1 MGDIKIVEY
10 DKMYAKSLADMWNM
24 SMDSWGGSDSIYTEE
39 SVIEENENTGNLNIY
54 VALDGDEAVGY
65 CSFSEYR
72 QDEGALYI
80 PTLNV
85 RPDYHGKKV
94 GKALV
99 LQAVK
104 RTIELGWPRIDL
116 YTWPGNTKA
125 VPLYKKCGFFWEKRD
140 DSTHLM
146 NFIPTVLQTDAVK
159 EFFEVFDW
167 YQDCKRNIEI
177 KPDGNEEDKFSNY
190 EYIWEKDE
198 KYLRMGFDRK
208 GRGLRLIETDDYL
221 ISADIQEQELV
232 FGREYNISYNIV
244 NKTGKKLDI
253 TINGEDD
260 KNIKFSFKTVSSVED
275 KQTITASFFVDAIEE
290 EQSHWRT
297 HPCVLANISINGKNA
312 LFKIGIKPKFPAKL
326 SLSAPNTHKL
336 KNTSSEFYIDIENSF
351 KEKAVFQFVL
361 PESDNIII
369 QNRSFSITLASQE
382 KSSIMVPYI
391 LNKSFSYEATI
402 SIKANLS
409 NSSVEF
415 KRKISLQFSGY
426 NSKFGGESDEYW
438 SVFNGSYSL
447 HLTKFDNDLILRRIP
462 GISHEVVAFY
472 PKIGLPFS
480 LEFSKERPH
489 TVESYCEGDYIA
501 LKAFYSS
508 RDFKHIQIVSISKLY
523 ANGLVEHSY
532 EIQNTND
539 VDADE
544 EVWFSQS
551 YYYDLIDAIIPYE
564 DKYIKLIG
572 EDSSGLDFWD
582 SNKFTENWIYSS
594 EENATISL
602 CWPVKDKIK
611 FNNWYL
617 SIDKNLGKIP
627 AHSSICTEPC
637 YMAIDTFKDWK
648 ELRRFAMKDGCQ
660 DNNKLN
666 TTDKLEINI
675 NNGNPFVGDRFDV
688 RIKDYRKS
696 YFDGKMKLS
705 SINDSIKELE
715 KKFSIIDQANE
726 TVFSV
731 TGNNTPKIDTLA
743 LNIDFDSVLL
753 QKKSAVFK
761 IDDNAVIKK
770 NRNMRNGMETLS
782 LDNGEMIIKTSPQ
795 FSGTIYS
802 LLYNS
807 KEWLDTSFPEPRPK
821 SWWNPW
827 FGGIV
832 TLPEEMTAR
841 SFAEED
847 READFVELNDNVG
860 NTWNGIVIRT
870 NIKKNEKFKGLKIA
884 QYYLMLPGVPVLC
897 QTTEITQETGY
908 YFNSKSFMTDMYL
921 KLDEE
926 YKNSMVT
933 IKTLSGQLATY
944 KAVKD
949 YDIKTDG
956 ALIFS
961 SVNRED
967 KLMVYN
973 NGNIPMYGFTD
984 NEAIGACII
993 NKMDIKNNE
1002 KVFLPASFLIFT
1014 NEVMDD
1020 DMLKCLRNIRF

>member
-24 SMDSWGGSDSIYTEE
+24 SMDSWGGSDSISTEE
-39 SVIEENENTGNLNIY
+39 SVIEENENTGNLNTYI
-54 VALDGDEAVGY
+54 ALDGDEAVGY

-85 RPDYHGKKV
+85 RTDYHGKKV

-104 RTIELGWPRIDL
+104 RTVELGWPRLDL

-146 NFIPTVLQTDAVK
+146 NFIPTVLQTEAVK

-167 YQDCKRNIEI
+167 YEDCKRNIEI
-177 KPDGNEEDKFSNY
+177 KPDGKEEDKFSNY
-190 EYIWEKDE
+190 EYIWKKDG
-198 KYLRMGFDRK
+198 KHLRMGFDRK
-208 GRGLRLIETDDYL
+208 GRGLRLIETDDYQ
-221 ISADIQEQELV
+221 ISADIKEQELV

-253 TINGEDD
+253 AISGKDD
-260 KNIKFSFKTVSSVED
+260 KNIKFSFRAASSVED
-275 KQTITASFFVDAIEE
+275 KQTFTASFFVDAIEE

-297 HPCVLANISINGKNA
+297 HPCVVADITLNGKSA
-312 LFKIGIKPKFPAKL
+312 LFKVGIKPKFPAKL

-336 KNTSSEFYIDIENSF
+336 KNISSEFYIDIENNF
-351 KEKAVFQFVL
+351 NEDAVFQFIL
-361 PESDNIII
+361 PESNNIAIE
-369 QNRSFSITLASQE
+369 NRSFSITLASQE
-382 KSSIMVPYI
+382 RASIIVPYI
-391 LNKSFSYEATI
+391 LNKPFSYDATL
-402 SIKANLS
+402 SIKAKHS

-426 NSKFGGESDEYW
+426 DSRFGGETDEHW
-438 SVFNGSYSL
+438 CVFNGSYSL
-447 HLTKFDNDLILRRIP
+447 QLTKFDNDLILKRIP
-462 GISHEVVAFY
+462 EISHEMIVFY
-472 PKIGLPFS
+472 PKLGLPFS

-489 TVESYCEGDYIA
+489 KVENYCESDYIA

-508 RDFKHIQIVSISKLY
+508 RDFKHIQIISISKLY

-532 EIQNTND
+532 EIQNITD

-551 YYYDLIDAIIPYE
+551 YYYELIDAIIPYE
-564 DKYIKLIG
+564 GKYIKIAG

-582 SNKFTENWIYSS
+582 SSKFTENWIYSN
-594 EENATISL
+594 EKKATISL

-627 AHSSICTEPC
+627 AHSSMCTEPC

-648 ELRRFAMKDGCQ
+648 ELRRFATKDDCQ

-666 TTDKLEINI
+666 TTDKLELNI
-675 NNGNPFVGDRFDV
+675 HNGNPFVGDRFDV
-688 RIKDYRKS
+688 RIKDYRES

-705 SINDSIKELE
+705 SIKDSFKELD
-715 KKFSIIDQANE
+715 KKFSIADQINE

-731 TGNNTPKIDTLA
+731 TGNNIPKIDTLS
-743 LNIDFDSVLL
+743 LNIDFDTVLL

-761 IDDNAVIKK
+761 IDDNVVIKK
-770 NRNMRNGMETLS
+770 NRDMENGIETLS
-782 LDNGEMIIKTSPQ
+782 LDNGEMMIKTSPQ
-795 FSGTIYS
+795 FSSTIYS

-807 KEWLDTSFPEPRPK
+807 KEWLDTSFPTPRPK

-827 FGGIV
+827 VGGIV
-832 TLPEEMTAR
+832 TIPNEMTIR
-841 SFAEED
+841 SLMEED
-847 READFVELNDNVG
+847 READFVQLKDSVG
-860 NTWNGIVIRT
+860 NTWSGIVVRT

-908 YFNSKSFMTDMYL
+908 YFSSMPFMTDMYL

-926 YKNSMVT
+926 YKDSMVT
-933 IKTLSGQLATY
+933 VRNLSGQLATY

-949 YDIKTDG
+949 YGMRTEG
-956 ALIFS
+956 VLIFS
-961 SVNRED
+961 SANRED
-967 KLMVYN
+967 KLMVCN
-973 NGNIPMYGFTD
+973 NGDIPIGGFTD
-984 NEAIGACII
+984 SQAIGAYII

-1002 KVFLPASFLIFT
+1002 RVFLPASFLIFT
-1014 NEVMDD
+1014 KEAMDD
-1020 DMLKCLRNIRF
+1020 DLLKNLKNIRF